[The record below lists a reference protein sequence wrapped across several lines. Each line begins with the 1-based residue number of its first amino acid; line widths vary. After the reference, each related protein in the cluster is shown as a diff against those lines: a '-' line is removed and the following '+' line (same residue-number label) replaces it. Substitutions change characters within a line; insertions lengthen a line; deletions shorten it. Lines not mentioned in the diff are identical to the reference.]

1 MRARVHTRTGSAP
14 THLETSMLLQE
25 YLMEIT
31 RVFAGDAPMPSP
43 PPPPSAVGIWN
54 AFLGNR
60 EPVPSPGS
68 SSVWSNL
75 MRGFGLA
82 AMASPPSPPAAWATL
97 ATLAYPGVE
106 QEATAGYGAWAALV
120 GAANSARVSETEPPS
135 DDRQILWTERA
146 PSSSTPSSTAAADLI
161 SADAAISHLD
171 SDTHPQVLSSSP
183 PLSPVHLDSASS

>member
-82 AMASPPSPPAAWATL
+82 AMASPPSPPRGLGHT
-97 ATLAYPGVE
+97 
-106 QEATAGYGAWAALV
+106 GYIGIPRCGTGGHSWVWSMGGAR
-120 GAANSARVSETEPPS
+120 GGS
-135 DDRQILWTERA
+135 
-146 PSSSTPSSTAAADLI
+146 
-161 SADAAISHLD
+161 
-171 SDTHPQVLSSSP
+171 
-183 PLSPVHLDSASS
+183 